1 MADGFLGAL
10 DSCCEWD
17 PMSSVDGNVSVGGSN
32 DDDDVDVDVWPSER
46 EVCCV
51 LFSSFVCVLSI
62 I

>member
-32 DDDDVDVDVWPSER
+32 VDDDVDVDVD
-46 EVCCV
+46 V
-51 LFSSFVCVLSI
+51 
-62 I
+62 